1 MGKGQMKLK
10 YRTNIL
16 AVAIIVFIA
25 MSSMS
30 CYAEPVKECPEDLTV
45 KFYWTTPPLSP
56 EYNYYYGITIGPGL
70 QGLFEY
76 QPGYPDTSW
85 EPLSPDVWEVGF
97 EVTQDQ
103 LDHLYQ
109 LLIENSLFKRKWE
122 TTDEVAEG
130 GSSSSI
136 KIIANGK
143 KYDKIPGDSE
153 IKPEDRKKV
162 DTVSDYLREMV
173 PTNIWEEMEERQSQ
187 FEKSYIDE

>member
-1 MGKGQMKLK
+1 MKLK
-10 YRTNIL
+10 YGASIL
-16 AVAIIVFIA
+16 AVVIIVLIA
-25 MSSMS
+25 MIS
-30 CYAEPVKECPEDLTV
+30 CISCNAEPVKECPEDLTV
-45 KFYWTTPPLSP
+45 TFYWTTPPLSP

-85 EPLSPDVWEVGF
+85 EPLSPDVWEVSF
-97 EVTQDQ
+97 EVSQDQ
-103 LDHLYQ
+103 ADHLYQ
-109 LLIENSLFKRKWE
+109 LLIENSLFKRRWE
-122 TTDEVAEG
+122 KTDEVAIG
-130 GSSSSI
+130 GGSSSI

-162 DTVSDYLREMV
+162 DKVSGYLKEMV
-173 PTNIWEEMEERQSQ
+173 PTNIWQEMEERQNQ

>member
-1 MGKGQMKLK
+1 
-10 YRTNIL
+10 
-16 AVAIIVFIA
+16 
-25 MSSMS
+25 
-30 CYAEPVKECPEDLTV
+30 
-45 KFYWTTPPLSP
+45 
-56 EYNYYYGITIGPGL
+56 
-70 QGLFEY
+70 
-76 QPGYPDTSW
+76 
-85 EPLSPDVWEVGF
+85 
-97 EVTQDQ
+97 